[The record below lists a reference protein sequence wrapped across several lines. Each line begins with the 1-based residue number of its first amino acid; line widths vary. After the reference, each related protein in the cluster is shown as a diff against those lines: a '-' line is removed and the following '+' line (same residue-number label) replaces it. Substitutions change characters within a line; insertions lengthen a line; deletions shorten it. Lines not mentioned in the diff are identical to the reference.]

1 MKVKI
6 LNINIDNISSKKLLK
21 EIQKGGLIVT
31 PNVDHLIK
39 LQKDADFYRIYR
51 EADYIICDSKILIWA
66 SGFLGN
72 KIQEKISGSDFF
84 PRFYH
89 YYQHH
94 ENIKIFLLGG
104 ATGVA
109 EQAGQQIN
117 MKVNRRMVVGTYS
130 PSFGFEKN
138 EVECQKIVNLINQT
152 EATVLAIGVGAPKQE
167 KWVDLYR
174 KQLKNIKIFLPI
186 GATIDFE
193 AGWVNRAPK
202 WMSEVGLEWF
212 YRLLSE
218 PKRLWKRYLVE
229 SLPFFWLVLQ
239 QKLSIY
245 QYKTPLNLTLLQAGL
260 LSQEQLRIISQSQLQ
275 NCHQRFEEIVVMKG
289 WLKQETIDFFA
300 NFPEIRKRHRQKT
313 IGQWC
318 QLAALL
324 DEKQIAVI
332 LNEQEKLGLKFGE
345 IALRKGWLKLQTLDF
360 LAEALSYNKQNGS
373 EKRRLKNKPLT
384 RLKFR

>member
-6 LNINIDNISSKKLLK
+6 LNINIDNLSSQKLLK

-39 LQKDADFYRIYR
+39 LQKDEDFYRIYE
-51 EADYIICDSKILIWA
+51 EADYVICDSKILIWA
-66 SGFLGN
+66 SSFLGN

-84 PRFYH
+84 PKFYH
-89 YYQHH
+89 YYRHH

-104 ATGVA
+104 VEGVA

-117 MKVNRRMVVGTYS
+117 NKLNRQMVVGTYS

-138 EVECQKIVNLINQT
+138 DVECQKIVKLINQSG
-152 EATVLAIGVGAPKQE
+152 ATVLAIGVGAPKQE
-167 KWVDLYR
+167 KWIDLYR

-239 QKLSIY
+239 QKLNIY
-245 QYKTPLNLTLLQAGL
+245 KYKTPLGLTLLQAGL
-260 LSQEQLRIISQSQLQ
+260 LSQEQLKMISYFRLH
-275 NCHQRFEEIVVMKG
+275 NCHQRLEEIVVKKG
-289 WLKQETIDFFA
+289 WLKQETVDFFA
-300 NFPEIRKRHRQKT
+300 KPKMIKHRKSLSQC
-313 IGQWC
+313 C
-318 QLAALL
+318 QSAGLL
-324 DEKQIAVI
+324 NDNQIATI
-332 LNEQEKLGLKFGE
+332 SEEQKLGLMFEE
-345 IALRKGWLKLQTLDF
+345 IVLQKGWLKPQTLFF
-360 LAEALSYNKQNGS
+360 LLEALGS
-373 EKRRLKNKPLT
+373 NQLTSKLTFETFTKLKL
-384 RLKFR
+384 R

>member
-6 LNINIDNISSKKLLK
+6 LNINIDNISSQKLLK

-39 LQKDADFYRIYR
+39 LQKDEDFYRIYKD
-51 EADYIICDSKILIWA
+51 ADYVICDSKILIWA
-66 SGFLGN
+66 SSFLGN

-84 PRFYH
+84 PKFYH

-104 ATGVA
+104 AEGVA

-117 MKVNRRMVVGTYS
+117 NKLNRQMVVGTYS

-138 EVECQKIVNLINQT
+138 DVECQKIVQLINQSG
-152 EATVLAIGVGAPKQE
+152 ATVLAIGVGAPKQE
-167 KWVDLYR
+167 KWIDLYR

-239 QKLSIY
+239 QKLNIY
-245 QYKTPLNLTLLQAGL
+245 HYKTPLGLTLLQAGL
-260 LSQEQLRIISQSQLQ
+260 LSQEQLKLISYFRLH
-275 NCHQRFEEIVVMKG
+275 NCHQRLEEIVVRKG
-289 WLKQETIDFFA
+289 WLKQKTVNFFA
-300 NFPEIRKRHRQKT
+300 KPKLIKHRKT
-313 IGQWC
+313 
-318 QLAALL
+318 LAQCCKSADLIN
-324 DEKQIAVI
+324 DNQIATI
-332 LNEQEKLGLKFGE
+332 LEEQKLGLMFEE
-345 IALRKGWLKLQTLDF
+345 IVLQKGWLKPQTLCF
-360 LAEALSYNKQNGS
+360 LLESLDSNKLTT
-373 EKRRLKNKPLT
+373 KKPTFKNKPFT
-384 RLKFR
+384 NLKLR

>member
-1 MKVKI
+1 MKAKI
-6 LNINIDNISSKKLLK
+6 LNINIDNISSQKLLK
-21 EIQKGGLIVT
+21 EIVKGGLIVT

-39 LQKDADFYRIYR
+39 LQKDEDFYRIYK
-51 EADYIICDSKILIWA
+51 EADYVICDSKILIWA
-66 SGFLGN
+66 SSFLGN

-84 PRFYH
+84 PKFYH
-89 YYQHH
+89 YYRHH

-104 ATGVA
+104 VEGVA

-117 MKVNRRMVVGTYS
+117 NKLNRQMVVGTYS

-138 EVECQKIVNLINQT
+138 DVECQKIVKLINQSG
-152 EATVLAIGVGAPKQE
+152 ATVLAIGVGAPKQE
-167 KWVDLYR
+167 KWIDLYR

-239 QKLSIY
+239 QKLNIY
-245 QYKTPLNLTLLQAGL
+245 KYKTPLGLTLLQAGL
-260 LSQEQLRIISQSQLQ
+260 LSQEQLKTISYFRLH
-275 NCHQRFEEIVVMKG
+275 NCHQRLEEIVVQKG
-289 WLKQETIDFFA
+289 WLKQETVDFFA
-300 NFPEIRKRHRQKT
+300 KPKMIRHRKSLGQCCQSAGLLNANQMAT
-313 IGQWC
+313 IS
-318 QLAALL
+318 
-324 DEKQIAVI
+324 E
-332 LNEQEKLGLKFGE
+332 EQKLGLMFEE
-345 IALRKGWLKLQTLDF
+345 IVLQKGWLKPQTLLF
-360 LAEALSYNKQNGS
+360 LLEDLGANQLTSKPTFETFTK
-373 EKRRLKNKPLT
+373 LKL
-384 RLKFR
+384 R